1 MLALFIFQ
9 LATSLHRDFIFHQD
23 LTFQC
28 FNLAHQIGQKILY
41 TFYIHS
47 IYKLEKSQLN
57 RTIFTDIN
65 LQGHQSGLGK
75 SIKLLPSDASSQG
88 PGIDFPI

>member
-1 MLALFIFQ
+1 MCE
-9 LATSLHRDFIFHQD
+9 SLIR
-23 LTFQC
+23 L
-28 FNLAHQIGQKILY
+28 GY
-41 TFYIHS
+41 
-47 IYKLEKSQLN
+47 E
-57 RTIFTDIN
+57 